1 MFLEFLLP
9 CLPAIIILASPTAPF
24 VNVCGASW
32 GLSVLGWR
40 RAGNFWSTDKGPSG
54 AFSCLCAV
62 DDVGACPRLRR
73 SPCHSS
79 ESTWVACMKGS
90 FGGRYATLDY
100 GAKPPDSFSVEWTGR
115 CCPCVAV
122 GRWPSVFTEWYPWW
136 TGGGGATP
144 SQYRH
149 HLSTFPQGQDCFSK
163 SPKTALAGV
172 VQWLEWQP
180 SD

>member
-32 GLSVLGWR
+32 SLSVLGWR
-40 RAGNFWSTDKGPSG
+40 RAGKFWSTDKGPSG

-100 GAKPPDSFSVEWTGR
+100 GAKPPDSFSVEWTDR

-122 GRWPSVFTEWYPWW
+122 GRWPSVFRVVSMVDGVGEEPLPVNTGTTSALSPRVRIALVRAQRLPWLAW
-136 TGGGGATP
+136 
-144 SQYRH
+144 
-149 HLSTFPQGQDCFSK
+149 FS
-163 SPKTALAGV
+163 G
-172 VQWLEWQP
+172 
-180 SD
+180 